1 MTRRKILVVDDEPQL
16 CELVK
21 AMLEHDGHTVQ
32 TATSASGAM
41 DLLERETFEVMFTDY
56 LMPGMKGDQLGV
68 HVKQRY
74 QIKVVMLSACPP
86 TRPPRE
92 IDYIVLKP
100 FSPFNLRLA
109 LDAVGGPEPQPKQ

>member
-1 MTRRKILVVDDEPQL
+1 MRRKRILVVDDEPQV

-21 AMLEHDGHTVQ
+21 AMLEHDHHTVF
-32 TATSASGAM
+32 TAPNATKALEILEKEPF
-41 DLLERETFEVMFTDY
+41 DLMITDY
-56 LMPGMKGDQLGV
+56 LMPGMKGDQLGA
-68 HVKQRY
+68 HVKHRY

-100 FSPFNLRLA
+100 FAPFNLRLA
-109 LDAVGGPEPQPKQ
+109 IDAVAGPEL

>member
-1 MTRRKILVVDDEPQL
+1 MRRRRILVVDDEPQM
-16 CELVK
+16 CELVQ
-21 AMLEHDGHTVQ
+21 AMLEHDGHTVV
-32 TATSASGAM
+32 TAPSATRALEVLDRDNF
-41 DLLERETFEVMFTDY
+41 DLMITDY
-56 LMPGMKGDQLGV
+56 LMPGMKGDQLGA
-68 HVKQRY
+68 HVKHRY

-109 LDAVGGPEPQPKQ
+109 IDAVSVRELQPQ

>member
-1 MTRRKILVVDDEPQL
+1 MRRKKILVVDDEPQM

-21 AMLEHDGHTVQ
+21 AMLEHDGHTVC
-32 TATSASGAM
+32 TATSASNAM
-41 DLLERETFEVMFTDY
+41 EVLERESFDIMITDY

-68 HVKQRY
+68 NVKHRY

-109 LDAVGGPEPQPKQ
+109 IEAVSPRELQPQ

>member
-1 MTRRKILVVDDEPQL
+1 MRRKRILVVDDEPQV

-21 AMLEHDGHTVQ
+21 AMLEYDRHTVS
-32 TATSASGAM
+32 TATSASAAM
-41 DLLERETFEVMFTDY
+41 DALEKESFDVMITDY

-68 HVKQRY
+68 HVKHRY

-109 LDAVGGPEPQPKQ
+109 LDAVAGPEPQPK

>member
-1 MTRRKILVVDDEPQL
+1 MRRKRILVVDDEPQM
-16 CELVK
+16 CDLVK
-21 AMLEHDGHTVQ
+21 AMLEHDSHMVL

-41 DLLERETFEVMFTDY
+41 ELLERETFDLMITDY
-56 LMPGMKGDQLGV
+56 LMPGMKGDQLAT

-74 QIKVVMLSACPP
+74 EIKVVMLSACPP

-92 IDYIVLKP
+92 IDYIVIKP

-109 LDAVGGPEPQPKQ
+109 IEAVSGRDLQPK

>member
-1 MTRRKILVVDDEPQL
+1 MRRKRILVVDDEPQM

-21 AMLEHDGHTVQ
+21 AMLELDSHTVL
-32 TATSASGAM
+32 TATSASAAM
-41 DLLERETFEVMFTDY
+41 ELLERESFDLLITDY
-56 LMPGMKGDQLGV
+56 LMPGMKGDQLGA
-68 HVKQRY
+68 HVKHRY
-74 QIKVVMLSACPP
+74 QLKVVMLSACPP

-109 LDAVGGPEPQPKQ
+109 IDAVSGPKPQLK